1 MVGEVERAERR
12 AGTDCGQPRVHL
24 AQECM
29 SVCGQGLLS
38 FSSGWAGSHPV
49 WRNLWQRDGGQC
61 LNWLC
66 GVMGR
71 LVALLAPKPLGLG
84 RGTAVTLPRGCDQGG
99 GVCFRVLTHLAM
111 PQAAHSAI
119 KSCFGVVKNC

>member
-1 MVGEVERAERR
+1 
-12 AGTDCGQPRVHL
+12 
-24 AQECM
+24 M
-29 SVCGQGLLS
+29 SVARGCSASPL
-38 FSSGWAGSHPV
+38 
-49 WRNLWQRDGGQC
+49 GGQAATLFGGTC
-61 LNWLC
+61 GSVMVAGPNWLC

-71 LVALLAPKPLGLG
+71 LVALLALKPLGLG

-99 GVCFRVLTHLAM
+99 GVCFRVLTRLAM